1 MACSKGKRG
10 WPSEWSFFRAELSR
24 QSYSKV
30 AFSHERVLSSAN
42 QEKEKK
48 RISAKLPSAENF
60 VVSLLYSHSLCTK
73 QGKALV
79 IHRGGQEKTAY
90 LLSYG
95 SSKWKDAFAGS
106 ISAVLGRWGVPGK
119 SHLPAEM
126 QQSER
131 WGCLPGRISHGLSSV
146 GSVLYS
152 WGNLS
157 ILGIINYVTVALHC
171 TFTDHCWVSW
181 HEIITH
187 GTSSGTPPKEYWDS
201 AVAVAYL
208 HGTDWRRMNLHS
220 LLYADSLWRL
230 VRRQGHRSLQLLCCQ
245 WQEVCPPKSRQG
257 CGPCSERLRP
267 GQRLRPQ

>member
-131 WGCLPGRISHGLSSV
+131 
-146 GSVLYS
+146 
-152 WGNLS
+152 
-157 ILGIINYVTVALHC
+157 
-171 TFTDHCWVSW
+171 
-181 HEIITH
+181 
-187 GTSSGTPPKEYWDS
+187 
-201 AVAVAYL
+201 
-208 HGTDWRRMNLHS
+208 
-220 LLYADSLWRL
+220 
-230 VRRQGHRSLQLLCCQ
+230 
-245 WQEVCPPKSRQG
+245 
-257 CGPCSERLRP
+257 
-267 GQRLRPQ
+267 